1 MTSSLNQRWS
11 RVWSQLG
18 ITYIPNNVF
27 AELTRAYSSPGRY
40 YHNLTH
46 IKDCLRVFDEAKEL
60 AERPAEVELA
70 IWFHDAIYDTRASGN
85 EQQSADWAHR
95 VITELGLGS
104 AIAERVDKLIL
115 ATCHTEVATE
125 VDAQLLVDVDLS
137 ILGSEPDKFW
147 EYERNIRKEYDWVP
161 PAIYNQKRGEIL
173 SRFLHRPH
181 IYQIELYRQLYEAQ
195 ARENLGQAIDRL
207 KEIVIS

>member
-104 AIAERVDKLIL
+104 AIAERVDKLI
-115 ATCHTEVATE
+115 
-125 VDAQLLVDVDLS
+125 
-137 ILGSEPDKFW
+137 
-147 EYERNIRKEYDWVP
+147 
-161 PAIYNQKRGEIL
+161 
-173 SRFLHRPH
+173 
-181 IYQIELYRQLYEAQ
+181 YEAQ